1 MKHCKECGAQKAEAD
16 FYARRNSCKEC
27 VKASVRRNYAQN
39 REHYREYERSRNSL
53 PHRKE
58 ARDNYTKT
66 ESGKERSNAAKRAYI
81 QRNPE
86 KRIAHNLTQS
96 ALKRSKVWRSPCCM
110 AQHARRQSSHP
121 ADPRLVGNGKASAP
135 HRGRR
140 RYPLRLALQPLAI
153 LNPLSC
159 LALPGQ

>member
-66 ESGKERSNAAKRAYI
+66 EAGKERSNAAKRAYI

-96 ALKRSKVWRSPCCM
+96 ALKRNKIWRSPCCT
-110 AQHARRQSSHP
+110 
-121 ADPRLVGNGKASAP
+121 AP
-135 HRGRR
+135 GCFSTEDLHGHHCDYDR
-140 RYPLRLALQPLAI
+140 
-153 LNPLSC
+153 PLSVVWLC
-159 LALPGQ
+159 AKCHADLHRDFTAKSRAAA

>member
-1 MKHCKECGAQKAEAD
+1 MKDCKKCGAQKAETD
-16 FYARRNSCKEC
+16 YYARDSTCKEC
-27 VKASVRRNYAQN
+27 RKAAVRSNYANN

-66 ESGKERSNAAKRAYI
+66 EAGKERSNAAKRAYI

-96 ALKRSKVWRSPCCM
+96 ALKRNKVWRSPCCM
-110 AQHARRQSSHP
+110 APGCFSTENLHGHHC
-121 ADPRLVGNGKASAP
+121 DYDK
-135 HRGRR
+135 
-140 RYPLRLALQPLAI
+140 
-153 LNPLSC
+153 PLSVVWLC
-159 LALPGQ
+159 AKCHAELHRDFTAKARAAA